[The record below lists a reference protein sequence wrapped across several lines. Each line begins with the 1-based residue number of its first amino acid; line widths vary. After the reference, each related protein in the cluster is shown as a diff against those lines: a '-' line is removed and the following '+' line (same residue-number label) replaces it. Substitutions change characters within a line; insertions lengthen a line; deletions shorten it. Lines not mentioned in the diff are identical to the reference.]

1 MRPSRR
7 LGKTGR
13 SHRNRVSTPSLPV
26 LEHPAATHEPAA
38 APAHTSSLPTMSN
51 YHLDHLQHL
60 ETEAIHIMREV
71 AGEFER
77 PALLFSGGKDSIC
90 LLRLAEKAFRPAELP
105 MPLLNVDTGHH
116 FPELNE
122 FRDRR
127 AAQLGAKLIVRKVED
142 AIAQGIAV
150 PAPGEISR
158 NKLQIPT
165 LLAAIEE
172 FRFDAC
178 IGGARRDEE
187 KARAKER
194 FFSYRDSFGQW
205 DPKNQRPELWNL
217 YNGRLNAGENMRVF
231 PLSNWTEMDV
241 WEYIRREK
249 LEVPTIYFSHHRQCV
264 RRHGQ
269 WLPVNDLQPPKPG
282 ERVEELTVRVR
293 TIGDIISTGCVESP
307 ATTVDDIIAEIA
319 AARVTERGSRA
330 DDKASEA
337 AMEDRKKQGYF

>member
-1 MRPSRR
+1 M
-7 LGKTGR
+7 
-13 SHRNRVSTPSLPV
+13 
-26 LEHPAATHEPAA
+26 
-38 APAHTSSLPTMSN
+38 TS

-105 MPLLNVDTGHH
+105 LPLLNVDTGHH

-127 AAQLGAKLIVRKVED
+127 AQQLGARLIVRTVEE
-142 AIAQGIAV
+142 AIAKGLAQ

-158 NKLQIPT
+158 NRLQIPT

-172 FRFDAC
+172 HRFDCC

-194 FFSYRDSFGQW
+194 FFSFRDSFGQW
-205 DPKNQRPELWNL
+205 DPKNQRPEIWNL
-217 YNGRLNAGENMRVF
+217 YNGRLNPGENMRVF
-231 PLSNWTEMDV
+231 PLSNWTELDV
-241 WEYIRREK
+241 WEYIRREQ
-249 LEVPTIYFSHHRQCV
+249 LEVPSIYFSHARRCV
-264 RRHGQ
+264 RRGGQ
-269 WLPVNDLQPPKPG
+269 WLPANDLVPPQA
-282 ERVEELTVRVR
+282 REEVRDLIVRVR
-293 TIGDIISTGCVESP
+293 TIGDIISTGCVESR
-307 ATTVDDIIAEIA
+307 ASSVDDIITEIA

-330 DDKASEA
+330 DDRTSEA
-337 AMEDRKKQGYF
+337 AMEDRKKAGYF